1 MLFILAAVTLTCF
14 PVTVLYLAYYNR
26 NRNQGAM
33 SGRAYKAVLV
43 VGSCI
48 MILAWLAII
57 AYSGFGEGVTFASDL
72 KVDRVSD
79 GDLAK
84 APGGAEFVPHF
95 LLVSALSGL
104 GAAVV
109 GMAVFFASW
118 GLVRVKDAVSTW
130 WANL

>member
-26 NRNQGAM
+26 NRNQGEM

-57 AYSGFGEGVTFASDL
+57 AYSGFGEGVNFASNL
-72 KVDRVSD
+72 QEDRLLDSD
-79 GDLAK
+79 IAE
-84 APGGAEFVPHF
+84 APGGSLFIPHF
-95 LLVSALSGL
+95 IFVSAISGL

-109 GMAVFFASW
+109 GVAIFFVSRA
-118 GLVRVKDAVSTW
+118 LLRTKDALSLW